1 MPSQRSRTPGTRPN
15 RLPPAAER
23 ALVAAAESGDAAAR
37 TKLVETFWPSIAG
50 VARVYQASSAV
61 NRDELMQEGVVGLL
75 RAAGR
80 FDPEMG
86 TPFWAYAS
94 WWVRQ
99 AMQQLVAEVTRPVVL
114 SDRAFRRLARIKDA
128 RSQFVR
134 ERGEEPTTSDL
145 VEATELTRVQIE
157 NLMVAERPPRGFE
170 EPLGGEEG
178 ATTTL
183 GETVADPTAEDAYE
197 RVIEGMEIEELRD
210 LTKGLADRERAI
222 VFAHY
227 GLGRPAETLR
237 EIAEGLDLSVER
249 VRQIEE
255 RALEKLRE
263 AVIEGEAPAPLR
275 PPAPVRL
282 IGANSGIWGNLPT
295 SGLNARA
302 VGLPP
307 IGQGTAMRPPRE
319 NGVAFGVSRAGVR
332 GEAPK
337 ARCVPLRGAGRVRGA
352 DRPFPQGGA

>member
-1 MPSQRSRTPGTRPN
+1 LSSTRSPTGTAPPD
-15 RLPPAAER
+15 RLPAEAER
-23 ALVAAAESGDAAAR
+23 ALVAAAESGDAQAR
-37 TKLVETFWPSIAG
+37 AKLVETFWPSIAG

-86 TPFWAYAS
+86 TPFWAYAT

-134 ERGEEPTTSDL
+134 ERGEEPTTDDL

-170 EPLGGEEG
+170 EPLGGEES
-178 ATTTL
+178 ATATL

-197 RVIEGMEIEELRD
+197 HVIEGIEIEELRN

-222 VFAHY
+222 IFAHY
-227 GLGRPAETLR
+227 GLGQPAETLR

-255 RALEKLRE
+255 RALERLRE
-263 AVIEGEAPAPLR
+263 AVIEGEAAV
-275 PPAPVRL
+275 PPAPP
-282 IGANSGIWGNLPT
+282 SP
-295 SGLNARA
+295 
-302 VGLPP
+302 
-307 IGQGTAMRPPRE
+307 
-319 NGVAFGVSRAGVR
+319 
-332 GEAPK
+332 AP
-337 ARCVPLRGAGRVRGA
+337 
-352 DRPFPQGGA
+352 D